1 MHKSAAI
8 YVVLAAALLSTVW
21 INAASAECAAF
32 VCKHPTCRYQIQ
44 SSAGLRI
51 VNLAEGERRIVS
63 GLADDATYCDWQR
76 GCVTPRRPLRS
87 LGSCY

>member
-1 MHKSAAI
+1 MPKRLTVYRAF
-8 YVVLAAALLSTVW
+8 AAALLSMMW

-32 VCKHPTCRYQIQ
+32 VCKYPTCRYQVQ

-51 VNLAEGERRIVS
+51 VNLAGGERRVLS

-76 GCVTPRRPLRS
+76 GCTTPRRPVRS
-87 LGSCY
+87 LGAC

>member
-1 MHKSAAI
+1 MRRCMTV
-8 YVVLAAALLSTVW
+8 YVTFAAALLSILW

-51 VNLAEGERRIVS
+51 VNLAEGQSRFVS
-63 GLADDATYCDWQR
+63 GLAGDATYCDWQG
-76 GCVTPRRPLRS
+76 GCVTPRRPVKS
-87 LGSCY
+87 LGAC